1 MNNISTGTFPPDQI
15 PVIKDWN
22 WWSDFLQREYYG
34 NPDEGPAWEN
44 VARSLARQLDI
55 GPGTD
60 VLDLGSGCGEVVM
73 RLAMMG
79 ARAVGVERSEPL
91 VIHCA
96 RTAAERGVVAQ
107 FVAAD
112 MFTFQPQTMFDVVL
126 SLNTSFGYG
135 NHQQNGELLR
145 NISRWLKPG
154 GKLYLDTFTADN
166 AESFGTWSDALAGGT
181 FVVENS
187 WEPERSVMISH
198 PAWIAPDQETVY
210 YANGPEVVRL
220 YLRQELEQ
228 MMADAGLRPRRL
240 QRAMGRRFRQDDT
253 DMHTT
258 WIAERQG

>member
-1 MNNISTGTFPPDQI
+1 M
-15 PVIKDWN
+15 
-22 WWSDFLQREYYG
+22 QREYYG

-55 GPGTD
+55 SPGTD

-112 MFTFQPQTMFDVVL
+112 MFTFQPQTTFDVVL

-210 YANGPEVVRL
+210 YAEGPEVVRL